1 MADTTTTNYT
11 FTKPEVGSS
20 SNSWGQKLNDDLD
33 SIDTTIK
40 SVSDVANAAVVKAS
54 NLSDLASAATAR
66 TNLGIANH
74 ELVTVNVDG
83 DITTSGDGTIDATKL
98 SGDLPAIS
106 GASLT
111 DLPFP
116 PDAPSF
122 PSGTKM
128 VFYQESAP
136 TGWTQDLTNGDAAL
150 RVISTPLTDI
160 TSSTVLDT
168 AKFYKIKTIGNTVW
182 TDLGAAS
189 ATVGVTFI
197 PNATSFSGTGVL
209 TLGAGGVAGGTTD
222 FSSAFPV
229 QNINSASVVAPL
241 PAHSHYFA
249 GGQQNSGY
257 DYGTNVPWEH
267 GETTSGQEHRYNT
280 SSTGVTNSGHYH
292 GVQVAA
298 AAPKYIDVIVCSKD

>member
-1 MADTTTTNYT
+1 MADVITPNYSLT
-11 FTKPEVGSS
+11 RPEVGSS
-20 SNSWGQKLNDDLD
+20 SNSWGGKLNTDLGI
-33 SIDTTIK
+33 IDTELK
-40 SVSDVANAAVVKAS
+40 AVSDVADAAVVKAS

-74 ELVTVNVDG
+74 ELVTVNSSG
-83 DITTSGDGTIDATKL
+83 NLTTGGTIDATKL

-150 RVISTPLTDI
+150 RVINTPLTDI
-160 TSSTVLDT
+160 TSSTALDT
-168 AKFYKIKTIGNTVW
+168 TKLYKIKDVGTTTDW
-182 TDLGAAS
+182 TTLGVTS
-189 ATVGVTFI
+189 ATVGVTFK
-197 PNATSFSGTGVL
+197 PSATEWAGDGEL
-209 TLGAGGVAGGTTD
+209 TLGAGGVAGGTTN

-241 PAHSHYFA
+241 PAHSHFFA
-249 GGQQNSGY
+249 GGQQNVGY

-292 GVQVAA
+292 GVEVAA